1 MALHRFR
8 AMNSQ
13 FFTKG
18 LHEGAQAMA
27 ESWITVVEEKLS
39 RFNPRSELSHMNRS
53 AGQPFSAS
61 TLLYEV
67 MAEANRYYEA
77 TDGLFNPYM
86 GHVIRELGYS
96 GTFESLAEKSAHV
109 KPVFAANP
117 FDCEQPL
124 ILDPGTRALTLNL
137 KLAVDLGGFA
147 KGWSAHQLSLMI
159 QHAGV
164 RSGAIGAGG
173 DIALWGVPDEG
184 WSVGI
189 GDPWETSR
197 DLMTLRVRYPA
208 GIATS
213 NTVRRQWKDSAGQSR
228 HHIIHPRTG
237 APVESDLAQVT
248 LFAPNLADAEVYA
261 KCVLLLGREQGFE
274 WLAGNHPA
282 CAAVG
287 VLHDGSIR
295 TVGAIGQYAEERGL
309 CV

>member
-8 AMNSQ
+8 AMNSP

-39 RFNPRSELSHMNRS
+39 RFNPRSELSKLNRS
-53 AGQPFSAS
+53 AGQPFPAS

-67 MAEANRYYEA
+67 MAEANRYHEA

-86 GHVIRELGYS
+86 GHDIHRLGYS
-96 GTFESLAEKSAHV
+96 GTFESLAERPV
-109 KPVFAANP
+109 REEPVFTAKP
-117 FDCEQPL
+117 FDCELPL
-124 ILDPGTRALTLNL
+124 ILDPDTRALTLNA

-173 DIALWGVPDEG
+173 DITLWGVPDEG

-189 GDPWETSR
+189 GDPWEASR

-213 NTVRRQWKDSAGQSR
+213 NTVRRQWKNSSGQSR

-237 APVESDLAQVT
+237 APAESDLAQVT

-261 KCVLLLGREQGFE
+261 KCVLLLGEEQGFD

-295 TVGAIGQYAEERGL
+295 TVGAIGQYVEERGL